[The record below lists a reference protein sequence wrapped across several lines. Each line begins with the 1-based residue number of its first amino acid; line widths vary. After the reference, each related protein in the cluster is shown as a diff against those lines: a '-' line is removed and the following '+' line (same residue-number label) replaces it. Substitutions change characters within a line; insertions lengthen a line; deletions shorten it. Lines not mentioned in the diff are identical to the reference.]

1 MTGAGA
7 MARLSPRSLA
17 AMAIVVIAAGG
28 QEAAFAKVYV
38 CVDPVTKARTVTQF
52 ECKETQAP
60 TPAELAAGAEAVR
73 DASIARDARL
83 AAERADR
90 QLLNRFPDE
99 ATHRKAHVAE
109 LEGVIVHVRRAAA
122 RFAELSV
129 QRKPLDEQSE
139 FYRNK
144 PLPPALKR
152 AVDANDASFAALKTV
167 FQQLQVEVAEID
179 TRYAKE
185 RDWLR
190 KLWAGAPPGSMAL
203 LPPAP
208 APSRPR

>member
-1 MTGAGA
+1 MAG
-7 MARLSPRSLA
+7 LSPRKLA
-17 AMAIVVIAAGG
+17 AIAIAAVAAGG
-28 QEAAFAKVYV
+28 QGTAFAKVYT

-60 TPAELAAGAEAVR
+60 TLAELAASAEAIR

-90 QLLNRFPDE
+90 QLLNKFPDE
-99 ATHRKAHVAE
+99 ASHRKAHVAE
-109 LEGVIVHVRRAAA
+109 LEAVIVHLRRAAA

-129 QRKPLDEQSE
+129 QRRPLDEQSE
-139 FYRNK
+139 FYRDK

-152 AVDANDASFAALKTV
+152 AIDANDASFAALTTV

-179 TRYAKE
+179 ARYAKE
-185 RDWLR
+185 RDRLR
-190 KLWAGAPPGSMAL
+190 RLWAGAPPGFMAL